1 MGFVSSKGIA
11 RLASDA
17 IELEFESRDT
27 TAGVILSGL
36 EELRIPLG
44 SVDSVRLKKSMLK
57 TELFIKLRSM
67 RPLRE
72 IPGHREGE
80 VILRIARSR
89 PAREKHRD
97 IASEMHSQLKL
108 KISELRIDRLDE
120 EMKDL
125 EA

>member
-57 TELFIKLRSM
+57 TELFISPNPPK
-67 RPLRE
+67 
-72 IPGHREGE
+72 G
-80 VILRIARSR
+80 
-89 PAREKHRD
+89 
-97 IASEMHSQLKL
+97 
-108 KISELRIDRLDE
+108 
-120 EMKDL
+120 
-125 EA
+125 